1 MRVSA
6 FTLGAVVLALALG
19 GCRTPAPGSAR
30 VPEITGERFRSY
42 IRIEGVVV
50 GGAIKLDGTQV
61 SMFPGYVMVEV
72 DDAGKAVRRYVVAL
86 STNILGVEFGQY
98 VIEQGQ
104 DIPMR
109 IYFERTGPVAI
120 GTALIERQR

>member
-1 MRVSA
+1 MRASVL
-6 FTLGAVVLALALG
+6 TLSAVVWLLVLG
-19 GCRTPAPGSAR
+19 GCKTPASGSAT
-30 VPEITGERFRSY
+30 VPETKGERFRSY

-86 STNILGVEFGQY
+86 STNILGGDLGQY

-109 IYFERTGPVAI
+109 IYYERTGPVAI